1 MRQVTTH
8 EISTIPAF
16 FPHESVRTIVTNALG
31 ELGDP
36 RAVEPPIQLLKE
48 GLFDERQ
55 QAAILESLVK
65 LGEPALLPLFE
76 TLKDPNK
83 NVRRKA
89 VEALNKFGD
98 PRAIAPLTS
107 VLNDQDPNI
116 GYAARN
122 AIESIRNRNLL

>member
-1 MRQVTTH
+1 LRQVTTH

-16 FPHESVRTIVTNALG
+16 FPHESVRTIVTNAWG

-76 TLKDPNK
+76 ALKDQNK
-83 NVRRKA
+83 NVRRNA

-98 PRAIAPLTS
+98 ARAIAPLTS
-107 VLNDQDPNI
+107 VLYDRDPNI
-116 GYAARN
+116 GYAARD

>member
-1 MRQVTTH
+1 M
-8 EISTIPAF
+8 
-16 FPHESVRTIVTNALG
+16 G
-31 ELGDP
+31 ELGES

-48 GLFDERQ
+48 GLFEERQ

-76 TLKDPNK
+76 ALKDPNK
-83 NVRRKA
+83 NVRRNA
-89 VEALNKFGD
+89 VEALKKFGD
-98 PRAIAPLTS
+98 ARAIAPLTS
-107 VLNDQDPNI
+107 VLYDRDPNI